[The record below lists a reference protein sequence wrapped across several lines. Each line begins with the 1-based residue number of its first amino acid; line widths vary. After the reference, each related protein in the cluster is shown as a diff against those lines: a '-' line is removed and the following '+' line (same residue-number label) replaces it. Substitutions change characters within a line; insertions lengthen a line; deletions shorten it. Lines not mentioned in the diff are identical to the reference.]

1 MILLFS
7 KQGRLRGK
15 AQGPQV
21 GRKASDGEELSK
33 IWNQPSHSH
42 TGHETQ
48 DPRVRE
54 QGGKG
59 SVARL
64 NLA

>member
-1 MILLFS
+1 MWFSLVLMILLFS
-7 KQGRLRGK
+7 KQGRLRG
-15 AQGPQV
+15 
-21 GRKASDGEELSK
+21 KASDGEELSK

-48 DPRVRE
+48 APRVRE